1 MCSVAAGE
9 DVNTARFRPD
19 KGFSGVDYGAAG
31 GRSGGP
37 VQFEKDAGEA
47 DPFGL
52 DQVLRRK
59 NIAMN
64 HIILPHITMTGLTL
78 IHQFSNEFPNVHTK
92 PSEAGQSFMLT
103 NLHNFWRSSTISMGL
118 FSLTFFSYLIC
129 KLYTSPSDPHP

>member
-1 MCSVAAGE
+1 MFSVAADE

-37 VQFEKDAGEA
+37 VQFEKDAGEV

-59 NIAMN
+59 NRALNSISPP
-64 HIILPHITMTGLTL
+64 PHITRPGLTRV
-78 IHQFSNEFPNVHTK
+78 HQPSNEFPNVD
-92 PSEAGQSFMLT
+92 T
-103 NLHNFWRSSTISMGL
+103 NLAIS
-118 FSLTFFSYLIC
+118 
-129 KLYTSPSDPHP
+129 